1 MKRAAAFTI
10 ATVMI
15 AAFATAGADAA
26 SFGSVTLVS
35 GASKTVTLGVASRN
49 LRVCN
54 DSGSAGAVLVTIGG
68 NAPHYL
74 SSGICAEDIGDRLT
88 IQSLAAG
95 PATVDYKA
103 TCDGSS
109 MN

>member
-1 MKRAAAFTI
+1 MKPAGILTLAL
-10 ATVMI
+10 
-15 AAFATAGADAA
+15 AAFALIPGTILAA
-26 SFGSVTLVS
+26 SFGAVTLQP
-35 GASKTVTLGVASRN
+35 GASKSVTLGVASRN

-74 SSGICAEDIGDRLT
+74 SSGLCAEDIGDRLT